1 MENKNHT
8 MLQRGITLLTV
19 IIGNAM
25 YAAVAVLFLLPSG
38 LPTGGTTGI
47 ALLVHRLT
55 GISVSM
61 FVLGFNIVM
70 LVVGLVFLGK
80 KFALTTIVST
90 FTYPICLELFGQI
103 FANLHLTDDMW
114 LNTLFS
120 GLGIGIG
127 LGIVI
132 RMGASTGGM
141 DIPPLILNKYLKVP
155 VSLSLNAFDIC
166 ILPTGGTTGIAL
178 LVHRLTGISVSMF
191 VLGFNIVMLV
201 VGLVFLGKKF
211 ALTTI
216 VSTFTYPICLEL
228 FGQIF
233 ANLHLTDDMWLNTLF
248 SGLGIGIGLG
258 IVIRMGASTGG
269 MDIPPL
275 ILNKY
280 LKVPV
285 SLSLNAFDICILFGQ
300 AILIPPEMLL
310 YGIILVIIY
319 TTVLNKVLLF
329 GGSKMEV
336 KIISSNPE
344 PIRRA
349 IIGHLDR
356 GLTILR
362 AEGGYSQE
370 DRQVLL
376 VVVSNRELHPLE
388 RIVKNIDPESFVIVS
403 EVREVSGRGF
413 SLKKEHK
420 SLQSIVD
427 GADEK

>member
-1 MENKNHT
+1 MENKNQT

-47 ALLVHRLT
+47 ALLVNRLT
-55 GISVSM
+55 GLSVSM

-70 LVVGLVFLGK
+70 LVVGFIFLGK
-80 KFALTTIVST
+80 KFAFTTIVST

-103 FANLHLTDDMW
+103 FANVHFTDDIW
-114 LNTLFS
+114 LNTIFS
-120 GLGIGIG
+120 GLGIGVG

-141 DIPPLILNKYLKVP
+141 DIPPLILNKYFKIP
-155 VSLSLNAFDIC
+155 VSVSLNAFDIC
-166 ILPTGGTTGIAL
+166 ILL
-178 LVHRLTGISVSMF
+178 
-191 VLGFNIVMLV
+191 
-201 VGLVFLGKKF
+201 
-211 ALTTI
+211 
-216 VSTFTYPICLEL
+216 
-228 FGQIF
+228 
-233 ANLHLTDDMWLNTLF
+233 
-248 SGLGIGIGLG
+248 
-258 IVIRMGASTGG
+258 
-269 MDIPPL
+269 
-275 ILNKY
+275 
-280 LKVPV
+280 
-285 SLSLNAFDICILFGQ
+285 GQ

-310 YGIILVIIY
+310 YGVILVITY
-319 TTVLNKVLLF
+319 TTVLNKVLLL

-336 KIISSNPE
+336 KIISRNPE
-344 PIRRA
+344 PIRQA

-376 VVVSNRELHPLE
+376 VVVSNRELHQLE

-420 SLQSIVD
+420 STQSEGNSASANV
-427 GADEK
+427 K

>member
-1 MENKNHT
+1 MENKNQT

-47 ALLVHRLT
+47 ALLVNRLT
-55 GISVSM
+55 GLSVSM

-70 LVVGLVFLGK
+70 LVVGFIFLGK
-80 KFALTTIVST
+80 KFAFTTIVST

-103 FANLHLTDDMW
+103 FANVHFTDDIW
-114 LNTLFS
+114 LNTIFS
-120 GLGIGIG
+120 GLGIGVG

-141 DIPPLILNKYLKVP
+141 DIPPLILNKYFKIP
-155 VSLSLNAFDIC
+155 VSVSLNAFDIC
-166 ILPTGGTTGIAL
+166 ILL
-178 LVHRLTGISVSMF
+178 
-191 VLGFNIVMLV
+191 
-201 VGLVFLGKKF
+201 
-211 ALTTI
+211 
-216 VSTFTYPICLEL
+216 
-228 FGQIF
+228 
-233 ANLHLTDDMWLNTLF
+233 
-248 SGLGIGIGLG
+248 
-258 IVIRMGASTGG
+258 
-269 MDIPPL
+269 
-275 ILNKY
+275 
-280 LKVPV
+280 
-285 SLSLNAFDICILFGQ
+285 GQ

-310 YGIILVIIY
+310 YGVILVITY
-319 TTVLNKVLLF
+319 TTVLNKVLLL

-336 KIISSNPE
+336 KIISRDPE
-344 PIRRA
+344 PIRQA

-376 VVVSNRELHPLE
+376 VVVSNRELHQLE

-420 SLQSIVD
+420 STQSEGNSASANV
-427 GADEK
+427 K

>member
-1 MENKNHT
+1 MENKNQT

-19 IIGNAM
+19 IIGNAL

-47 ALLVHRLT
+47 ALLVHKLT
-55 GISVSM
+55 GASVSM
-61 FVLGFNIVM
+61 FVLGFNVVM
-70 LVVGLVFLGK
+70 LVVGFIFLGK
-80 KFALTTIVST
+80 KFAFTTIVST

-120 GLGIGIG
+120 GLGIGVG

-141 DIPPLILNKYLKVP
+141 DIPPLILNKYLKIP
-155 VSLSLNAFDIC
+155 VSLSLNVFDIC
-166 ILPTGGTTGIAL
+166 ILL
-178 LVHRLTGISVSMF
+178 
-191 VLGFNIVMLV
+191 
-201 VGLVFLGKKF
+201 
-211 ALTTI
+211 
-216 VSTFTYPICLEL
+216 
-228 FGQIF
+228 
-233 ANLHLTDDMWLNTLF
+233 
-248 SGLGIGIGLG
+248 
-258 IVIRMGASTGG
+258 
-269 MDIPPL
+269 
-275 ILNKY
+275 
-280 LKVPV
+280 
-285 SLSLNAFDICILFGQ
+285 GQ

-310 YGIILVIIY
+310 YGIILVMTY

-336 KIISSNPE
+336 KIISNNPE
-344 PIRRA
+344 PIRQA

-362 AEGGYSQE
+362 AEGGYLQE

-376 VVVSNRELHPLE
+376 VVVSNRELHQLE

-403 EVREVSGRGF
+403 EVREVRGRGF
-413 SLKKEHK
+413 SMTKEHRSQEGK
-420 SLQSIVD
+420 IISSNI
-427 GADEK
+427 E

>member
-1 MENKNHT
+1 

-47 ALLVHRLT
+47 ALLVNRLT
-55 GISVSM
+55 GLSVSM

-70 LVVGLVFLGK
+70 LVVGFIFLGK
-80 KFALTTIVST
+80 KFAFTTIVST

-103 FANLHLTDDMW
+103 FANVHFTDDIW
-114 LNTLFS
+114 LNTIFS
-120 GLGIGIG
+120 GLGIGVG

-141 DIPPLILNKYLKVP
+141 DIPPLILNKYFKIP
-155 VSLSLNAFDIC
+155 VSVSLNAFDIC
-166 ILPTGGTTGIAL
+166 ILL
-178 LVHRLTGISVSMF
+178 
-191 VLGFNIVMLV
+191 
-201 VGLVFLGKKF
+201 
-211 ALTTI
+211 
-216 VSTFTYPICLEL
+216 
-228 FGQIF
+228 
-233 ANLHLTDDMWLNTLF
+233 
-248 SGLGIGIGLG
+248 
-258 IVIRMGASTGG
+258 
-269 MDIPPL
+269 
-275 ILNKY
+275 
-280 LKVPV
+280 
-285 SLSLNAFDICILFGQ
+285 GQ

-310 YGIILVIIY
+310 YGVILVITY
-319 TTVLNKVLLF
+319 TTVLNKVLLL

-336 KIISSNPE
+336 KIISRNPE
-344 PIRRA
+344 PIRQA

-376 VVVSNRELHPLE
+376 VVVSNRELHQLE

-420 SLQSIVD
+420 STQSEGNSASANV
-427 GADEK
+427 K